1 MYDTGIVVRLT
12 GGICWVI
19 TDAGSEAVRC
29 AARGNV
35 RKREDGVAVGDRVRI
50 SFEPGSGSGLLEEV
64 LPRQTYLTRPQV
76 ANVDQAIV
84 VMSAARPEPNLYL
97 LDRLLVLVEH
107 SHLDAL
113 VCFTK
118 ADLAREGEGERLVDA
133 YSQAGYTAI
142 LTSARSRLGIGE
154 LAAALRG
161 KTSVFAG
168 PSGAGKS
175 ALLNAVQPGHNLA
188 EGELSARIGRGRHTT
203 REVRLIPLDVGGRVA
218 DTPGFSVLDIQSIA
232 RRDLAMTFREM
243 REHVAECRFVG
254 CVHDAEPE
262 CAVKQAVED
271 GKIDQGRYQ
280 RYLMF
285 LDELREA
292 EKRQYK

>member
-1 MYDTGIVVRLT
+1 MYDTGVVLRLT
-12 GGICWVI
+12 GGICWVLP
-19 TDAGSEAVRC
+19 DAGGEAVRC

-35 RKREDGVAVGDRVRI
+35 RKRAGGVAVGDRARVSR
-50 SFEPGSGSGLLEEV
+50 ETVGDEGVLEEV

-84 VMSAARPEPNLYL
+84 VMSVARPEPNLYL
-97 LDRLLVLVEH
+97 LDKLLVLVEH
-107 SHLDAL
+107 SRLDAV
-113 VCFTK
+113 VCLTK
-118 ADLAREGEGERLVDA
+118 ADLACPGEGERLVDS
-133 YSQAGYTAI
+133 YSRAGYKAI
-142 LTSARSRLGIGE
+142 LTSARTPFGICE
-154 LAAALRG
+154 LSAALAG

-188 EGELSARIGRGRHTT
+188 EGEISTRIGRGRHTT
-203 REVRLIPLDVGGRVA
+203 REVRLIPLDVGGLVA
-218 DTPGFSVLDIQSIA
+218 DTPGFSVLDIESIKP
-232 RRDLAMTFREM
+232 RDLAMAFREM
-243 REHVAECRFVG
+243 REHTRGCRFVG

-262 CAVKQAVED
+262 CAVKRAVEE
-271 GKIDQGRYQ
+271 GRIGQGRYE

-285 LDELREA
+285 LGELREA

>member
-1 MYDTGIVVRLT
+1 VLP
-12 GGICWVI
+12 
-19 TDAGSEAVRC
+19 DAGGEAVRC

-35 RKREDGVAVGDRVRI
+35 RKRAGGVAVGDRARI
-50 SFEPGSGSGLLEEV
+50 SRETVGDEGVLEEV

-84 VMSAARPEPNLYL
+84 VMSVARPEPNLYL
-97 LDRLLVLVEH
+97 LDKLLVLVEH
-107 SHLDAL
+107 SRLDAV
-113 VCFTK
+113 VCLTK
-118 ADLAREGEGERLVDA
+118 ADLACPGEGERLVDS
-133 YSQAGYTAI
+133 YSRAGYKAI
-142 LTSARSRLGIGE
+142 LTSARTPFGICE
-154 LAAALRG
+154 LSAALAG

-188 EGELSARIGRGRHTT
+188 EGEISTRIGRGRHTT
-203 REVRLIPLDVGGRVA
+203 REVRLIPLDVGGLVA
-218 DTPGFSVLDIQSIA
+218 DTPGFSVLDIESIKP
-232 RRDLAMTFREM
+232 RDLAMAFREM
-243 REHVAECRFVG
+243 REHTRGCRFVG

-262 CAVKQAVED
+262 CAVKRAVEE
-271 GKIDQGRYQ
+271 GRIGQGRYE

-285 LDELREA
+285 LGELREA

>member
-1 MYDTGIVVRLT
+1 MYDTGVVVRLT
-12 GGICWVI
+12 GGICWVLP
-19 TDAGSEAVRC
+19 DAGGEAVRC

-35 RKREDGVAVGDRVRI
+35 RKRAGGVAVGDRVRI
-50 SFEPGSGSGLLEEV
+50 SSGPGGEECVLEEV

-76 ANVDQAIV
+76 ANLDQAIV
-84 VMSAARPEPNLYL
+84 VMSVAQPEPNLHL

-107 SHLDAL
+107 SGLDAV

-118 ADLAREGEGERLVDA
+118 ADLSFPREAERLVDS
-133 YSQAGYTAI
+133 YSLAGYKAI
-142 LTSARSRLGIGE
+142 LTSARARLGIGMLSE
-154 LAAALRG
+154 ALAG

-203 REVRLIPLDVGGRVA
+203 REVRLIPLDVGGLVA
-218 DTPGFSVLDIQSIA
+218 DTPGFSVLDIESI
-232 RRDLAMTFREM
+232 RPCDLAGAFREM
-243 REHVAECRFVG
+243 REYTRECRFVG

-262 CAVKQAVED
+262 CAVKQAVQE
-271 GKIDQGRYQ
+271 GKIDKGRYQ
-280 RYLMF
+280 RYLTF
-285 LDELREA
+285 LGELREA